1 MDGIQRRTES
11 ARGLTAMLLAAV
23 VAAMVVVADR
33 LISTWAD
40 GQLFLA
46 WVFLW
51 VVVFAGMALFADTAR
66 SLARRAVVSLDG
78 WSQALAEARAE
89 TRMWEMA
96 RMDHRLMNELMA
108 ARTQAEEADEE
119 PVQAFAE
126 ALAPLGLPE
135 ATKSVEP
142 EMGYWERLGTARAP
156 QPPDVL
162 HLKRGQAPIKKPPGP
177 VAFFSPWRVGQVRFG
192 GQQILPAA
200 GVGRG
205 LLQAARRFSICA
217 FVSSSSRGK

>member
-1 MDGIQRRTES
+1 MSTYASLPSAPLGLRPASTPAQKGVDGIQRRNDS
-11 ARGLTAMLLAAV
+11 ARGLSVMLLAAV

-89 TRMWEMA
+89 TRLWEMA

-108 ARTQAEEADEE
+108 ARTHAEAEPEA
-119 PVQAFAE
+119 PVQSQSFAE
-126 ALAPLGLPE
+126 ALAPLGMPE
-135 ATKSVEP
+135 APKAAEP
-142 EMGYWERLGTARAP
+142 QMGYWERLGTARARNR
-156 QPPDVL
+156 L
-162 HLKRGQAPIKKPPGP
+162 MYYI
-177 VAFFSPWRVGQVRFG
+177 
-192 GQQILPAA
+192 
-200 GVGRG
+200 
-205 LLQAARRFSICA
+205 
-217 FVSSSSRGK
+217 

>member
-1 MDGIQRRTES
+1 
-11 ARGLTAMLLAAV
+11 MLLAAV
-23 VAAMVVVADR
+23 VAAMVVLADR
-33 LISTWAD
+33 VISTWAD
-40 GQLFLA
+40 GHLLLA

-126 ALAPLGLPE
+126 ALAPLGGQLDL
-135 ATKSVEP
+135 AFIYGSVARGQDTSASDVDLLLVSETL
-142 EMGYWERLGTARAP
+142 GYADVMAALHPAIERLGR
-156 QPPDVL
+156 
-162 HLKRGQAPIKKPPGP
+162 
-177 VAFFSPWRVGQVRFG
+177 QVNPTIYTRDE
-192 GQQILPAA
+192 L
-200 GVGRG
+200 
-205 LLQAARRFSICA
+205 ARRIREGNA
-217 FVSSSSRGK
+217 FVTKLLAQPKLWLIGGEHDLGA

>member
-1 MDGIQRRTES
+1 
-11 ARGLTAMLLAAV
+11 MLLAAV

-66 SLARRAVVSLDG
+66 SLARRAVVVLDG

-89 TRMWEMA
+89 TRLWEMA

-108 ARTQAEEADEE
+108 ARTRAADESE
-119 PVQAFAE
+119 AAAPVVK
-126 ALAPLGLPE
+126 
-135 ATKSVEP
+135 ATMHMSSPPTSDIRPRMIAAGTVVKTRRSASRANGVGDGRTS
-142 EMGYWERLGTARAP
+142 MATAR
-156 QPPDVL
+156 
-162 HLKRGQAPIKKPPGP
+162 
-177 VAFFSPWRVGQVRFG
+177 
-192 GQQILPAA
+192 
-200 GVGRG
+200 
-205 LLQAARRFSICA
+205 
-217 FVSSSSRGK
+217 

>member
-1 MDGIQRRTES
+1 MSTFASLSSAPLGLRPASVPAHKGVGGIQRRADS

-66 SLARRAVVSLDG
+66 SLARRAAVSLDG

-89 TRMWEMA
+89 TRLWEMA

-108 ARTQAEEADEE
+108 ARAQAQDEIEEA
-119 PVQAFAE
+119 PVGSFAE
-126 ALAPLGLPE
+126 ALAPLGMPE
-135 ATKSVEP
+135 APKAIESQA
-142 EMGYWERLGTARAP
+142 GYWERLGTARARNR
-156 QPPDVL
+156 L
-162 HLKRGQAPIKKPPGP
+162 MYYI
-177 VAFFSPWRVGQVRFG
+177 
-192 GQQILPAA
+192 
-200 GVGRG
+200 
-205 LLQAARRFSICA
+205 
-217 FVSSSSRGK
+217 

>member
-1 MDGIQRRTES
+1 MSTFASLSSAPLGLRPASTPAHKGADAIQRRTDS

-40 GQLFLA
+40 GHLFLA

-51 VVVFAGMALFADTAR
+51 VVVFAGIALFAGTAR

-89 TRMWEMA
+89 TRLWEMA
-96 RMDHRLMNELMA
+96 RMDHRLMNELVA
-108 ARTQAEEADEE
+108 ARARAQDESEEA
-119 PVQAFAE
+119 PVQSFTE

-135 ATKSVEP
+135 APKAVESQV
-142 EMGYWERLGTARAP
+142 GYWERLGTARARNR
-156 QPPDVL
+156 L
-162 HLKRGQAPIKKPPGP
+162 MYYI
-177 VAFFSPWRVGQVRFG
+177 
-192 GQQILPAA
+192 
-200 GVGRG
+200 
-205 LLQAARRFSICA
+205 
-217 FVSSSSRGK
+217 

>member
-1 MDGIQRRTES
+1 MSTYASLPSAPLGLRPASTPAHKGVDGIQRRNDS
-11 ARGLTAMLLAAV
+11 ARGLSVMLLAAV

-89 TRMWEMA
+89 TRLWEMA

-108 ARTQAEEADEE
+108 ARARAADESE
-119 PVQAFAE
+119 VEAPVAQATSFTE
-126 ALAPLGLPE
+126 ALEPLGLPE
-135 ATKSVEP
+135 ATQAAEP
-142 EMGYWERLGTARAP
+142 QVGYWERLGTARARNR
-156 QPPDVL
+156 L
-162 HLKRGQAPIKKPPGP
+162 MYYI
-177 VAFFSPWRVGQVRFG
+177 
-192 GQQILPAA
+192 
-200 GVGRG
+200 
-205 LLQAARRFSICA
+205 
-217 FVSSSSRGK
+217 

>member
-1 MDGIQRRTES
+1 MSTFASLPSAPLGLRPASTPAQKGAAGIQRRNES
-11 ARGLTAMLLAAV
+11 ARGLAVMLLAAV

-51 VVVFAGMALFADTAR
+51 VVVFAGMALFADSAR

-89 TRMWEMA
+89 TRLWEMA
-96 RMDHRLMNELMA
+96 RMDHRLMTELLA
-108 ARTQAEEADEE
+108 ARTQAESEIDE
-119 PVQAFAE
+119 PVAAAQTPSFAE

-135 ATKSVEP
+135 APKAAGQ
-142 EMGYWERLGTARAP
+142 EMGYWERLGTARARNR
-156 QPPDVL
+156 L
-162 HLKRGQAPIKKPPGP
+162 MYYI
-177 VAFFSPWRVGQVRFG
+177 
-192 GQQILPAA
+192 
-200 GVGRG
+200 
-205 LLQAARRFSICA
+205 
-217 FVSSSSRGK
+217 

>member
-1 MDGIQRRTES
+1 MSTYASLPSAPLGLRPASTPAQKGVDGIQRRSDS
-11 ARGLTAMLLAAV
+11 ARGLSVMLLAAV

-66 SLARRAVVSLDG
+66 SLARRAVVVLDG

-89 TRMWEMA
+89 TRLWEMA

-108 ARTQAEEADEE
+108 ARTRAADESE
-119 PVQAFAE
+119 AAAPVVKATSFTD

-135 ATKSVEP
+135 ATQIVEQP
-142 EMGYWERLGTARAP
+142 QMGYWERLGTARARNR
-156 QPPDVL
+156 L
-162 HLKRGQAPIKKPPGP
+162 MYYI
-177 VAFFSPWRVGQVRFG
+177 
-192 GQQILPAA
+192 
-200 GVGRG
+200 
-205 LLQAARRFSICA
+205 
-217 FVSSSSRGK
+217 

>member
-1 MDGIQRRTES
+1 MSTYASLPSAPLGLRPASTPAHKGVDGIQRRNDS
-11 ARGLTAMLLAAV
+11 ARGLSVMLLAAV

-89 TRMWEMA
+89 TRLWEMA

-108 ARTQAEEADEE
+108 ARARAADESE
-119 PVQAFAE
+119 DQAPVVQAASFTD

-135 ATKSVEP
+135 ATKDAAEP
-142 EMGYWERLGTARAP
+142 QVGYWERLGTARARNR
-156 QPPDVL
+156 L
-162 HLKRGQAPIKKPPGP
+162 MYYI
-177 VAFFSPWRVGQVRFG
+177 
-192 GQQILPAA
+192 
-200 GVGRG
+200 
-205 LLQAARRFSICA
+205 
-217 FVSSSSRGK
+217 

>member
-1 MDGIQRRTES
+1 MSTYASLPSAPLGLRPASTPAQKGVDGIQRRNDS
-11 ARGLTAMLLAAV
+11 ARGLSVMLLAAV

-89 TRMWEMA
+89 TRLWEMA

-108 ARTQAEEADEE
+108 ARARAADVEAEA
-119 PVQAFAE
+119 PVQATSFTE
-126 ALAPLGLPE
+126 ALEPLGLPE
-135 ATKSVEP
+135 ATKAVEP
-142 EMGYWERLGTARAP
+142 QMGYWERLGTARARNR
-156 QPPDVL
+156 L
-162 HLKRGQAPIKKPPGP
+162 MYYI
-177 VAFFSPWRVGQVRFG
+177 
-192 GQQILPAA
+192 
-200 GVGRG
+200 
-205 LLQAARRFSICA
+205 
-217 FVSSSSRGK
+217 

>member
-1 MDGIQRRTES
+1 MSTSASLSSAPLGLRPASVPAHKGVNGVQRRANS

-66 SLARRAVVSLDG
+66 ALARRAVVSLDG

-89 TRMWEMA
+89 TRLWEMA
-96 RMDHRLMNELMA
+96 RMDHRLMKELMA
-108 ARTQAEEADEE
+108 ARARAEVETEA
-119 PVQAFAE
+119 PVQPQSFTE

-135 ATKSVEP
+135 IRKAAEP
-142 EMGYWERLGTARAP
+142 QVGYWEALGTARARNR
-156 QPPDVL
+156 L
-162 HLKRGQAPIKKPPGP
+162 MYYI
-177 VAFFSPWRVGQVRFG
+177 
-192 GQQILPAA
+192 
-200 GVGRG
+200 
-205 LLQAARRFSICA
+205 
-217 FVSSSSRGK
+217 

>member
-1 MDGIQRRTES
+1 MSTFASLSSAPLGLRPASAPAHKGVDGIQRRADS

-66 SLARRAVVSLDG
+66 SLARRAVASLDG

-89 TRMWEMA
+89 TRLWEMA
-96 RMDHRLMNELMA
+96 RMDHRLMNELVA
-108 ARTQAEEADEE
+108 ARTRAQEDVEED
-119 PVQAFAE
+119 PVQSFTE

-135 ATKSVEP
+135 APKATEP
-142 EMGYWERLGTARAP
+142 QVGYWERLGTARARNR
-156 QPPDVL
+156 L
-162 HLKRGQAPIKKPPGP
+162 MYYI
-177 VAFFSPWRVGQVRFG
+177 
-192 GQQILPAA
+192 
-200 GVGRG
+200 
-205 LLQAARRFSICA
+205 
-217 FVSSSSRGK
+217 

>member
-1 MDGIQRRTES
+1 MSTFASLPSAPLGLRPASTPAQKGVDGIQRRNDS
-11 ARGLTAMLLAAV
+11 ARGLAVMLLAAV

-89 TRMWEMA
+89 TRLWEMA
-96 RMDHRLMNELMA
+96 RMDHRLMTELMA
-108 ARTQAEEADEE
+108 ARTQAETQAEE
-119 PVQAFAE
+119 TVAVAAAVQTPSFSE

-135 ATKSVEP
+135 APKAVEP
-142 EMGYWERLGTARAP
+142 EMGYWERLGTARARNR
-156 QPPDVL
+156 L
-162 HLKRGQAPIKKPPGP
+162 MYYI
-177 VAFFSPWRVGQVRFG
+177 
-192 GQQILPAA
+192 
-200 GVGRG
+200 
-205 LLQAARRFSICA
+205 
-217 FVSSSSRGK
+217 

>member
-1 MDGIQRRTES
+1 MSTYASLPSAPLGLRPASTPAHKGVDGIQRRNDS
-11 ARGLTAMLLAAV
+11 ARGLSVMLLAAV

-89 TRMWEMA
+89 TRLWEMA
-96 RMDHRLMNELMA
+96 RMDHRLMNELVA
-108 ARTQAEEADEE
+108 ARARAADESE
-119 PVQAFAE
+119 VQARWCRRRPSPKPWRRWACPKPPRPLNRRW
-126 ALAPLGLPE
+126 ATGNAWAP
-135 ATKSVEP
+135 
-142 EMGYWERLGTARAP
+142 RARAT
-156 QPPDVL
+156 
-162 HLKRGQAPIKKPPGP
+162 A
-177 VAFFSPWRVGQVRFG
+177 
-192 GQQILPAA
+192 
-200 GVGRG
+200 
-205 LLQAARRFSICA
+205 
-217 FVSSSSRGK
+217 

>member
-1 MDGIQRRTES
+1 MSTYASLPSAPLGLRPASTPAQKGVDGIQRRSDS
-11 ARGLTAMLLAAV
+11 ARGLSVMLLAAV

-66 SLARRAVVSLDG
+66 SLARRAVVGLDG

-89 TRMWEMA
+89 TRLWEMA

-108 ARTQAEEADEE
+108 ARARAADVEAEA
-119 PVQAFAE
+119 PVQTTSFTE
-126 ALAPLGLPE
+126 ALEPLGLPE
-135 ATKSVEP
+135 ATKAVEP
-142 EMGYWERLGTARAP
+142 QMGYWERLGTARARNR
-156 QPPDVL
+156 L
-162 HLKRGQAPIKKPPGP
+162 MYYI
-177 VAFFSPWRVGQVRFG
+177 
-192 GQQILPAA
+192 
-200 GVGRG
+200 
-205 LLQAARRFSICA
+205 
-217 FVSSSSRGK
+217 

>member
-1 MDGIQRRTES
+1 MSTYASLPSAPLGLRPASTPAHKGVDGIQRRNDS
-11 ARGLTAMLLAAV
+11 ARGLSVMLLAAV

-89 TRMWEMA
+89 TRLWEMA
-96 RMDHRLMNELMA
+96 RMDHRLMSELMA
-108 ARTQAEEADEE
+108 ARARAVDESE
-119 PVQAFAE
+119 VETPVVHATSFTE

-135 ATKSVEP
+135 ATKAVEP
-142 EMGYWERLGTARAP
+142 QMGYWERLGTARARNR
-156 QPPDVL
+156 L
-162 HLKRGQAPIKKPPGP
+162 MYYI
-177 VAFFSPWRVGQVRFG
+177 
-192 GQQILPAA
+192 
-200 GVGRG
+200 
-205 LLQAARRFSICA
+205 
-217 FVSSSSRGK
+217 

>member
-1 MDGIQRRTES
+1 MSTFAPLPSAPLGLRPASTPAQKGVDGIQRRSDS
-11 ARGLTAMLLAAV
+11 ARGLSVMLLAAV

-89 TRMWEMA
+89 TRLWELA
-96 RMDHRLMNELMA
+96 RMDHRLMDELLA
-108 ARTQAEEADEE
+108 ARTRAAVEVEEA
-119 PVQAFAE
+119 PAAAVQATSFTE
-126 ALAPLGLPE
+126 ALEPLGLPE
-135 ATKSVEP
+135 APKAAEP
-142 EMGYWERLGTARAP
+142 AMGYWERLGTARARNR
-156 QPPDVL
+156 L
-162 HLKRGQAPIKKPPGP
+162 MYYI
-177 VAFFSPWRVGQVRFG
+177 
-192 GQQILPAA
+192 
-200 GVGRG
+200 
-205 LLQAARRFSICA
+205 
-217 FVSSSSRGK
+217 

>member
-1 MDGIQRRTES
+1 MSTFASLSSAPLGLRPASTPAHKGANGVQRRAES
-11 ARGLTAMLLAAV
+11 ARGLAAMLLAAV

-89 TRMWEMA
+89 TRLWEMA
-96 RMDHRLMNELMA
+96 RMDHRLMSELML
-108 ARTQAEEADEE
+108 ARTRATEEQDVLAAAVPDSAD
-119 PVQAFAE
+119 FSE
-126 ALAPLGLPE
+126 ALAPLGMEMAKQE
-135 ATKSVEP
+135 ASAVESVWDRWVA
-142 EMGYWERLGTARAP
+142 YRSQQA
-156 QPPDVL
+156 VL
-162 HLKRGQAPIKKPPGP
+162 YRYI
-177 VAFFSPWRVGQVRFG
+177 
-192 GQQILPAA
+192 
-200 GVGRG
+200 
-205 LLQAARRFSICA
+205 
-217 FVSSSSRGK
+217 

>member
-1 MDGIQRRTES
+1 MSTFTSVSSAPLGLRPASSPAHKGVDGIQRRTES

-108 ARTQAEEADEE
+108 ARTQAEAADEE

-142 EMGYWERLGTARAP
+142 EMGYWERLGTARARNR
-156 QPPDVL
+156 L
-162 HLKRGQAPIKKPPGP
+162 MYYI
-177 VAFFSPWRVGQVRFG
+177 
-192 GQQILPAA
+192 
-200 GVGRG
+200 
-205 LLQAARRFSICA
+205 
-217 FVSSSSRGK
+217 

>member
-1 MDGIQRRTES
+1 MSTYASLPSAPLGLRPASTPAHKGVDGIQRRNDS
-11 ARGLTAMLLAAV
+11 ARGLSVMLLAAV

-89 TRMWEMA
+89 TRLWEMA
-96 RMDHRLMNELMA
+96 RMDHRLMNELVA
-108 ARTQAEEADEE
+108 ARARAADESE
-119 PVQAFAE
+119 VQAPVVQATSFTE

-135 ATKSVEP
+135 ATQTAEP
-142 EMGYWERLGTARAP
+142 QVGYWERLGTARARNR
-156 QPPDVL
+156 L
-162 HLKRGQAPIKKPPGP
+162 MYYI
-177 VAFFSPWRVGQVRFG
+177 
-192 GQQILPAA
+192 
-200 GVGRG
+200 
-205 LLQAARRFSICA
+205 
-217 FVSSSSRGK
+217 

>member
-1 MDGIQRRTES
+1 MSTFTSVSSAPLGLRPASMPAHKGVDGIQRRTES

-108 ARTQAEEADEE
+108 ARTHAEEAAEE
-119 PVQAFAE
+119 PAQAFAE

-135 ATKSVEP
+135 ATKTAEP
-142 EMGYWERLGTARAP
+142 EMGYWERLGTARARNR
-156 QPPDVL
+156 L
-162 HLKRGQAPIKKPPGP
+162 MYYI
-177 VAFFSPWRVGQVRFG
+177 
-192 GQQILPAA
+192 
-200 GVGRG
+200 
-205 LLQAARRFSICA
+205 
-217 FVSSSSRGK
+217 

>member
-1 MDGIQRRTES
+1 MSTYASLPSAPLGLRPASTPAQKGVDGIQRRNDST
-11 ARGLTAMLLAAV
+11 RGLSVMLLAAV

-89 TRMWEMA
+89 TRLWEMA

-108 ARTQAEEADEE
+108 ARARAADVETEAPE
-119 PVQAFAE
+119 QTTSFTE
-126 ALAPLGLPE
+126 ALEPLGLPE
-135 ATKSVEP
+135 ATKAVEP
-142 EMGYWERLGTARAP
+142 QMGYWERLGTARARNR
-156 QPPDVL
+156 L
-162 HLKRGQAPIKKPPGP
+162 MYYI
-177 VAFFSPWRVGQVRFG
+177 
-192 GQQILPAA
+192 
-200 GVGRG
+200 
-205 LLQAARRFSICA
+205 
-217 FVSSSSRGK
+217 

>member
-1 MDGIQRRTES
+1 MSTFASLPSAPLGLRPASTPAHKGVDGIQRRNDS
-11 ARGLTAMLLAAV
+11 ARGLAVMLLAAV

-89 TRMWEMA
+89 ARLWEMA
-96 RMDHRLMNELMA
+96 RMDHRLMTELMA
-108 ARTQAEEADEE
+108 ARTQAESAIDE
-119 PVQAFAE
+119 PVAAAQTPSFTE

-135 ATKSVEP
+135 VPKAVEP
-142 EMGYWERLGTARAP
+142 EMGYWERLGTARARNR
-156 QPPDVL
+156 L
-162 HLKRGQAPIKKPPGP
+162 MYYI
-177 VAFFSPWRVGQVRFG
+177 
-192 GQQILPAA
+192 
-200 GVGRG
+200 
-205 LLQAARRFSICA
+205 
-217 FVSSSSRGK
+217 